1 MHVIRRGLLVLI
13 LVAPLVFAASVV
25 SAPTSRADAS
35 CDSGSG
41 ANVGGNEI
49 GTYVCLTI
57 DATPVAP
64 RPLQSS
70 DGGPPLVC
78 WLEPQ
83 YTPAQ
88 LDAMIT
94 ADSNLSESTVGEGVT
109 LYGNW
114 LTNYK
119 IKTTPPYE
127 DGQDGWW
134 WGVGCDTSNLNA
146 YTYME
151 QLWSEIPGL
160 GVFTPWEW
168 VPNENVPAG
177 PPDEVTTPAM
187 LALYAEQA
195 ATLDKPDGQMSPEY
209 TGGVSTQT
217 VGLPTYFW
225 GRIGDGANPVTQHTI
240 TASVQWLQSIVQ
252 ATPVSVTITTT
263 GATSGPSTITCPVTA
278 GQFGTADPGN
288 TSIPDD
294 PCSFTYTRPS
304 NDITV
309 TMTTNW
315 TIDWLEADG
324 AAGWPAKAQSDP
336 QTFGGINVQEIQ
348 TINNG
353 SAPTPTS

>member
-1 MHVIRRGLLVLI
+1 
-13 LVAPLVFAASVV
+13 
-25 SAPTSRADAS
+25 
-35 CDSGSG
+35 
-41 ANVGGNEI
+41 
-49 GTYVCLTI
+49 
-57 DATPVAP
+57 
-64 RPLQSS
+64 
-70 DGGPPLVC
+70 
-78 WLEPQ
+78 
-83 YTPAQ
+83 
-88 LDAMIT
+88 
-94 ADSNLSESTVGEGVT
+94 VT

-114 LTNYK
+114 ETNYGV
-119 IKTTPPYE
+119 KTTPKFK

-177 PPDEVTTPAM
+177 PPDAVTTPAM
-187 LALYAEQA
+187 LALYAQQA
-195 ATLDKPDGQMSPEY
+195 ATLNAPDGQMSPEY
-209 TGGVSTQT
+209 NGGVSTQT

-225 GRIGDGANPVTQHTI
+225 GQIGNGANPVTQHTI
-240 TASVQWLQSIVQ
+240 VASVQWLNSTVV

-278 GQFGTADPGN
+278 GQFGTPDPENVSLSGD
-288 TSIPDD
+288 T
-294 PCSFTYTRPS
+294 CSFDYIRPS
-304 NDITV
+304 NDVTV

-315 TIDWLEADG
+315 TLDWLEADG
-324 AAGWPAKAQSDP
+324 AAGWPAQAQSDP

-353 SAPTPTS
+353 STATPTS